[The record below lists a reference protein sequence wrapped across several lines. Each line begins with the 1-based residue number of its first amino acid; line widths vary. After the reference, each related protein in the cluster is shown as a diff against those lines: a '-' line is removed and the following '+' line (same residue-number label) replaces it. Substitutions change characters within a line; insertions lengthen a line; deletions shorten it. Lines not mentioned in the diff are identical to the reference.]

1 LIQFIGEIVTAQILS
16 ILVLL
21 GFGIPIVLSDLRTK
35 QVSNSLSVGF
45 FLASATIA
53 VFGLLTSE
61 LDIATP
67 FISGAIALAV
77 FLVLYLIGRGS
88 LGEADVKLAPGFG
101 LLLGTISVSAIVNWL
116 LLTFLAAGAYAV
128 IALILRKVGPKDFF
142 AFAPSMFLAAI
153 TVFAVSI

>member
-1 LIQFIGEIVTAQILS
+1 M
-16 ILVLL
+16 VLL
-21 GFGIPIVLSDLRTK
+21 GFGIPVVLSDLRTK
-35 QVSNSLSVGF
+35 QVSNALSIGF
-45 FLASATIA
+45 FLASVTVV

-61 LDIATP
+61 IDIATP
-67 FISGAIALAV
+67 FISGAITLAV

-101 LLLGTISVSAIVNWL
+101 LLLGTISLAAIVNWL

-128 IALILRKVGPKDFF
+128 VALILKKVGPKDFF
-142 AFAPSMFLAAI
+142 AFAPFMFLAAI

>member
-1 LIQFIGEIVTAQILS
+1 MTAQILS

-21 GFGIPIVLSDLRTK
+21 GFGIPVVLSDLRTK
-35 QVSNSLSVGF
+35 QVSNALSIGF
-45 FLASATIA
+45 FLASVTVV

-67 FISGAIALAV
+67 FISGAITLTV

-101 LLLGTISVSAIVNWL
+101 LLLGTISLTAIVSWL

-128 IALILRKVGPKDFF
+128 VALILKKVGPKDFF
-142 AFAPSMFLAAI
+142 AFAPFMFLAAI

>member
-1 LIQFIGEIVTAQILS
+1 MTAQILS

-21 GFGIPIVLSDLRTK
+21 GFGIPVVLSDLRTR
-35 QVSNSLSVGF
+35 QVSNALGIGF
-45 FLASATIA
+45 FLASITVV

-67 FISGAIALAV
+67 FMSGAITLAV

-101 LLLGTISVSAIVNWL
+101 LLLGTISLSAILNWL

-142 AFAPSMFLAAI
+142 AFAPFMFLAAI

>member
-1 LIQFIGEIVTAQILS
+1 MTAQILS

-21 GFGIPIVLSDLRTK
+21 GFGIPVVLSDLRTK
-35 QVSNSLSVGF
+35 QVSNALSIGF
-45 FLASATIA
+45 FLASVTVV

-61 LDIATP
+61 IDIATP
-67 FISGAIALAV
+67 FISGAITLAV

-101 LLLGTISVSAIVNWL
+101 LLLGTISLAAIVNWL

-128 IALILRKVGPKDFF
+128 VALILKKVGPKDFF
-142 AFAPSMFLAAI
+142 AFAPFMFLAAI